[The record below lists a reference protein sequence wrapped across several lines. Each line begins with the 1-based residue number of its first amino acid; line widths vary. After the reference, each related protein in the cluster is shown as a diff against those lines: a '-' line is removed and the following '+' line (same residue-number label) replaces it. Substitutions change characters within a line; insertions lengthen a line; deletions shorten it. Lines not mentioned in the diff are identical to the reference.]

1 MVTQLTLAKLQ
12 ASSLEPYV
20 KLIEHGMGDYA
31 WLNPASTELVT
42 KQQEQLADLQG
53 RLVRDRTLLMN
64 EATIWAR
71 AIYPLLLLAERDD
84 IQAWV
89 EVEVKGEYPNFT
101 VSGVADGVLA
111 RCIEGELKTPYL
123 IVVEAKRGLEAENP
137 KYQLYGQLLAIA
149 YMNWKST
156 ALDPQEVFGCY
167 TIADT
172 WTFVRAE
179 VEGMESDRPTLT
191 LESSRDYVE
200 KLEATQILQILQ
212 GIVSRYTD
220 HSGKG

>member
-1 MVTQLTLAKLQ
+1 MVTQLTLAKLK
-12 ASSLEPYV
+12 AATLEPFV
-20 KLIEHGMGDYA
+20 SLMEQGMGDYA
-31 WLNPASTELVT
+31 WLNPTPIELEPE
-42 KQQEQLADLQG
+42 QQEQLQRLQA

-71 AIYPLLLLAERDD
+71 AVYPLLLLVERDD
-84 IQAWV
+84 IQAWA
-89 EVEVKGEYPNFT
+89 EVEVTGEYATFT
-101 VSGVADGVLA
+101 VSGVADGVVA

-123 IVVEAKRGLEAENP
+123 IVLEAKRGLEAENP

-149 YMNWKST
+149 QMNWQSNGR
-156 ALDPQEVFGCY
+156 DPQVVFGCY

-179 VEGMESDRPTLT
+179 VKEIESDRPTLR

-200 KLEATQILQILQ
+200 KLEAVNIFRILQ
-212 GIVSRYTD
+212 GIVEQYT
-220 HSGKG
+220 HFAE